1 LRKLAAWWFTG
12 RELFDQAKASMTD
25 WVQMGQARGI
35 PPEDIDRVA
44 AVLDSLEAAFR
55 PLAKQIPPETEPAL
69 LLSE

>member
-1 LRKLAAWWFTG
+1 
-12 RELFDQAKASMTD
+12 MTD